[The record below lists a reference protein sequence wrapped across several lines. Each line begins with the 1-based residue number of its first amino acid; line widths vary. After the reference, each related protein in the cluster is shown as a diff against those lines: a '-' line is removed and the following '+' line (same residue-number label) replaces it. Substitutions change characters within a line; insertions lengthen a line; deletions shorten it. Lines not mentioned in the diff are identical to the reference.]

1 MIEVSLT
8 DYSDIFN
15 GWDPSP
21 VRRRDLDPDLVEFM
35 EHCAADI
42 PLNYPLEL
50 QFYVPKEV
58 RDEEKEERTRESIR
72 NNFSF
77 TIHFIR
83 KQLGEVR
90 RKTFTDAIAAFA
102 FLSVGY
108 ISRQHTSPS
117 LLTTILLEGLSIGGW
132 VFLWEAFSMFF
143 FTGQEISNQLKRYMR
158 FQVTE
163 ITFRYR

>member
-1 MIEVSLT
+1 M
-8 DYSDIFN
+8 
-15 GWDPSP
+15 
-21 VRRRDLDPDLVEFM
+21 
-35 EHCAADI
+35 
-42 PLNYPLEL
+42 
-50 QFYVPKEV
+50 PKEV
-58 RDEEKEERTRESIR
+58 RDEGGERTRESSR

-102 FLSVGY
+102 FLSVNY
-108 ISRQHTSPS
+108 ISRQHLSPS
-117 LLTTILLEGLSIGGW
+117 ATTILLEGLSIGGW
-132 VFLWEAFSMFF
+132 VFLVGSLLHLLHGPGNLESA
-143 FTGQEISNQLKRYMR
+143 QAYMR

>member
-50 QFYVPKEV
+50 QFYVPTEV
-58 RDEEKEERTRESIR
+58 RDEEKEERTRESTEQLR
-72 NNFSF
+72 FHDPF
-77 TIHFIR
+77 HQ
-83 KQLGEVR
+83 KQLGEVSG
-90 RKTFTDAIAAFA
+90 KP
-102 FLSVGY
+102 Y
-108 ISRQHTSPS
+108 
-117 LLTTILLEGLSIGGW
+117 
-132 VFLWEAFSMFF
+132 
-143 FTGQEISNQLKRYMR
+143 
-158 FQVTE
+158 
-163 ITFRYR
+163 